1 MQGVTIKDII
11 MSKIVLD
18 VKQKAVIQKYI
29 DGSYSP
35 FFSNE
40 NEQEA
45 MNQVLDMANELEEE
59 LDAYDESGDDLLKWF
74 WEQYQNQEQQ

>member
-1 MQGVTIKDII
+1 

-18 VKQKAVIQKYI
+18 VRQKAVIQKYV

-59 LDAYDESGDDLLKWF
+59 LDAYDESGDDMLKWF
-74 WEQYQNQEQQ
+74 WEQYQKQEQQ